1 MHVISDQCAV
11 VCVYEVRLAV
21 NRELELIAIFIVSP
35 ALKFT
40 LYDLTVL
47 ELNNRIII
55 VILKIYNV
63 IIARAQEYDANA
75 NNQD

>member
-1 MHVISDQCAV
+1 MFVISDQCAV

-21 NRELELIAIFIVSP
+21 DRELELVAIFIISP

-40 LYDLTVL
+40 LDDLTVL
-47 ELNNRIII
+47 ELNDRIII
-55 VILKIYNV
+55 VILKIHNV
-63 IIARAQEYDANA
+63 IIARAQEHDAKA